1 MTVERIKKLDIN
13 NRPIFTGLYGYS
25 FGDEYF
31 IEENLCKYSFTQ
43 ELYRYLRSEG
53 FTTLFYNTEFNF
65 FSYEESQLETF
76 FFKKPEEI
84 LYENNSN
91 SSCTSRRRF
100 VAPIAS
106 PNGHNRRRGIRLKS
120 EEVQKQSNAQHNTK
134 AAGFDC
140 HEETTERLVSH
151 RPNSILVHRM
161 ENDSF
166 FQLKSSEDVLKRIF
180 SFIDNN
186 PGHKLAVVFTM
197 PSEISFDIP
206 SKKTVEAGWL
216 SNLQKRYSDQHY
228 SGTNLRL
235 IVSYDTK
242 DVVALYKSFES
253 FKNDSRFFFKEW
265 FKEQLFPN
273 HKGEETD
280 LYKPSD
286 ALFHVDRWGRD
297 EVCNVLK
304 RRRVMEGLQH
314 TLAPIPFDD
323 LSLRIWQ
330 QFTIKKPGTKKD
342 IDIETV
348 KDLMGLPTNVLDAEL
363 QKMDNEKAI
372 DKLKKLRGIDE
383 IIAQFERYIEDLI
396 NCQET
401 GETFRKHMVFMGNPG
416 TGKTTVARIFA
427 DILREKGVLETGRL
441 HQVTAA
447 DLISQFV
454 GHTRIKTQEVCL
466 SARGGVLFID
476 EAYGLF
482 QSGSA
487 DSKTGEDFN
496 QYGREAIEILQQF
509 MENDNTSL
517 VIMAGYPEEMDD
529 FLKNGNIGFD
539 SRIGEQGRFEFKDY
553 EPNILLEIALA
564 QLKGE
569 KYTEQFKQKLNAIF
583 TVLHRFKDKKWAN
596 ARTAEN
602 TISKI
607 KSNYRSKRLTGPYD
621 VDAIPAEYMR
631 LIQVF
636 TSQEEMS
643 ITKELDDMIGLEKV
657 KAELH
662 RIFNESSSNRI
673 LLEKLGE
680 IDQDMPDLTFVFEG
694 NPGTGKT
701 TVARLMGKILAG
713 YGLLLS
719 PEVKEYSKSSIVSS
733 IRGGSVRLVNQMF
746 DECIGKV
753 LFIDEAYTLA
763 NQEGKEAVDQI
774 VQNMTLPKYQGKIA
788 IILAGYPSD
797 MSDLMN
803 INDGIESRFSTR
815 LHFEDYTNEQL
826 TQMYI
831 KYVEKEGKMLAEG
844 CKEKIFA
851 WFCSQNRDDHFGN
864 GRLIKKKLH
873 KEVKALMGKRFRND
887 TGNHDDNYY
896 KTIFPEDIPGTP
908 EASQYIV
915 DVPEEAHN
923 NSTSLQ
929 QSHNLNPKVLP
940 FDKDELLESLKSVKG
955 QQDNVRIIAEEINTW
970 IKDAVKE
977 APLVFMLAGT
987 SGTGKTFTAETINAA
1002 LKDYRMVKLNMNE
1015 YSSEA
1020 DSWKLLGSSS
1030 GYIGSDEDS
1039 PIFAARRE
1047 TPNLLILFDEI
1058 EKAHPSLFTTIMTLM
1073 EKGEMGNGHG
1083 EVFDFKQSIIVFTTN
1098 LAMKELLKLKKES
1111 IQNNTDPSSPKFQ
1124 DAARDILKAAGLKD
1138 EISGRVTWVLVYNT
1152 LDAPM
1157 VAQIAMEKIRKLGNK
1172 YGIKINTVHKAYLE
1186 EIAKQCA
1193 DNNEGARPINRM
1205 VTRKM
1210 KPIFQKACES
1220 DECNPTVLYDID
1232 EHFQIIPSSS
1242 SDIIP
1247 VESLNYDLNVNAS
1260 ESNTDNEPVVIKLSS
1275 SSFFDNGYNYES
1287 YRKAIGLIEL
1297 DNGNS
1302 GTGSGFLISQDGYIL
1317 TCAHCTEAKKIVFV
1331 KDDDKKKFEAN
1342 VVYKN
1347 ELIDIAVLK
1356 IDVSNMPYLSISDS
1370 VRPLKIGTEIVILGY
1385 PSGTDVSENVSAF
1398 EGKVSNFIGGIKSYI
1413 TDAIA
1418 APGSSG
1424 GALIAK
1430 KDGKVYGVLRG
1441 GYKETLGVDINASSD
1456 IRDLFKQD
1464 DIIIE
1469 YI

>member
-1 MTVERIKKLDIN
+1 MTVDRIKKLDIN
-13 NRPIFTGLYGYS
+13 NRSIFTGLYGYS
-25 FGDEYF
+25 YGDEYF

-53 FTTLFYNTEFNF
+53 YTTLFYNTEFNF

-84 LYENNSN
+84 QDEINSN
-91 SSCTSRRRF
+91 SSRTSHGRF

-106 PNGHNRRRGIRLKS
+106 PNGRNRRRGIRLNS
-120 EEVQKQSNAQHNTK
+120 DDAQKRSNNQTSTK
-134 AAGFDC
+134 TADFNS

-151 RPNSILVHRM
+151 RPNSILVYRM

-186 PGHKLAVVFTM
+186 PRHKLAVVFTM

-206 SKKTVEAGWL
+206 NKKTVEAGWL

-242 DVVALYKSFES
+242 DVIALYKSFES
-253 FKNDSRFFFKEW
+253 FKNDNRFFFKEW

-304 RRRVMEGLQH
+304 RRRVLEGLRN
-314 TLAPIPFDD
+314 TLAPISFDD

-330 QFTIKKPGTKKD
+330 QFTIKKPGTKKE
-342 IDIETV
+342 INIETV
-348 KDLMGLPTNVLDAEL
+348 KDLMGLPVKVLDAEL

-383 IIAQFERYIEDLI
+383 IIAQFERYLEDLVS
-396 NCQET
+396 CQET

-441 HQVTAA
+441 YQVTAA

-482 QSGSA
+482 QSGSV

-529 FLKNGNIGFD
+529 FLKNGNNGFD
-539 SRIGEQGRFEFKDY
+539 SRIGVQGRFEFKDY
-553 EPNILLEIALA
+553 EPNVLLEIALA

-569 KYTEQFKQKLNAIF
+569 KYTEPFKQKLNAIF

-602 TISKI
+602 IISKI
-607 KSNYRSKRLTGPYD
+607 KSNYRSKRLSGPYD
-621 VDAIPAEYMR
+621 VNSIPIEYMR

-636 TSQEEMS
+636 TPQEEMS

-657 KAELH
+657 KTELH
-662 RIFNESSSNRI
+662 RLFDEASYNRV
-673 LLEKLGE
+673 LLEKIGE
-680 IDQDMPDLTFVFEG
+680 IGQDMPDLTFVFEG

-719 PEVKEYSKSSIVSS
+719 PEVKEYSKSSIVSP

-746 DECIGKV
+746 DDCVGKV
-753 LFIDEAYTLA
+753 LFIDEAYSLA

-774 VQNMTLPKYQGKIA
+774 VQNMTLPKYQGKMA

-797 MSDLMN
+797 MSDLMD

-815 LHFEDYTNEQL
+815 LHFDDYTNEQL

-831 KYVEKEGKMLAEG
+831 KYVEKEGKMLADG
-844 CKEKIFA
+844 CEEKILA
-851 WFCSQNRDDHFGN
+851 WFSSQDRDGHFGN
-864 GRLIKKKLH
+864 GRLIEKKLH
-873 KEVKALMGKRFRND
+873 KEVKALMRKRFRND
-887 TGNHDDNYY
+887 AENSDATFY
-896 KTIFPEDIPGTP
+896 KTIFPKDIPDPT
-908 EASQYIV
+908 EASQPIV
-915 DVPEEAHN
+915 NISEETLYS
-923 NSTSLQ
+923 STSSQ
-929 QSHNLNPKVLP
+929 ESNNFNPKVLP
-940 FDKDELLESLKSVKG
+940 FDKDKLLESLKTVKG
-955 QQDNVRIIAEEINTW
+955 QQDNVEIIAEIINTW
-970 IKDAVKE
+970 IKDAVKVS
-977 APLVFMLAGT
+977 PLVFMLAGT
-987 SGTGKTFTAETINAA
+987 SGTGKTFTASAIAEA
-1002 LKDYRMVKLNMNE
+1002 LSDYKMVKLSMNE
-1015 YSSEA
+1015 YSSDA
-1020 DSWKLLGSSS
+1020 DSWKLLGSST
-1030 GYIGSDEDS
+1030 GYMGSDEDA
-1039 PIFAARRE
+1039 PLFAARLE
-1047 TPNLLILFDEI
+1047 TPKLLILFDEI
-1058 EKAHPSLFTTIMTLM
+1058 EKAHPSLFQTIMTLM
-1073 EKGEMGNGHG
+1073 EKGEMGNGRG
-1083 EVFDFKQSIIVFTTN
+1083 EVFDFKQSIIIFTTN
-1098 LAMKELLKLKKES
+1098 LAMKELVKLKKES
-1111 IQNNTDPSSPKFQ
+1111 IREQTNPSSPKFQ
-1124 DAARDILKAAGLKD
+1124 DAAKEILKAAGLRD
-1138 EISGRVTWVLVYNT
+1138 EISRRLTWVFVYNA
-1152 LDAPM
+1152 LDASM
-1157 VAQIAMEKIRKLGNK
+1157 VVQIAVEEIRKLGSL
-1172 YGIKINTVHKAYLE
+1172 YGIKINNVHKTYLE
-1186 EIAKQCA
+1186 EIAKSCA
-1193 DNNEGARPINRM
+1193 DNNEGAGPIIRM
-1205 VTRKM
+1205 VTWKI
-1210 KPIFQKACES
+1210 KPILQKACES
-1220 DECNPTVLYDID
+1220 NTCSPDVLYDINEQLD
-1232 EHFQIIPSSS
+1232 VIPSVSS
-1242 SDIIP
+1242 ELIP
-1247 VESLNYDLNVNAS
+1247 VESLNYDLNIDVLDY
-1260 ESNTDNEPVVIKLSS
+1260 NTANEPVEIKLPSN
-1275 SSFFDNGYNYES
+1275 SFFENGYNYES

-1302 GTGSGFLISQDGYIL
+1302 GTGSGFLISKDGYIL

-1331 KDDDKKKFEAN
+1331 KDDDKEKYEAH

-1347 ELIDIAVLK
+1347 EPIDIAVLK
-1356 IDVSNMPYLSISDS
+1356 IEVDDMPYLSISDS
-1370 VRPLKIGTEIVILGY
+1370 VKPLKIGTEIVIMGY
-1385 PSGTDVSENVSAF
+1385 PSGMDLSENVSAF
-1398 EGKVSNFIGGIKSYI
+1398 EGKISNYINSKRTYI

-1430 KDGKVYGVLRG
+1430 KDGKVYGLLQG
-1441 GYKETLGVDINASSD
+1441 GYKETIGVDINASSD
-1456 IRDLFKQD
+1456 IRNLFKQND
-1464 DIIIE
+1464 VVIE
-1469 YI
+1469 YN